1 MPPIARSRVIMES
14 REPAKASLREKALEE
29 LTEFIVLWAYL
40 YVCFAAVICFKAAV
54 LHAHEVAYAPLGL
67 AIIKAALCAK
77 FMLMGRA
84 FHLGERSKH
93 LPLIVPTLR
102 RSLVFLLLLVILTFL
117 EEIIVRAIHG
127 RTIWESIDEI
137 AGGTFQ
143 QVAATIFIIFLILF
157 PYFAFR
163 SLGNIVGDRI
173 LVRLFFERRHS
184 R

>member
-1 MPPIARSRVIMES
+1 MES
-14 REPAKASLREKALEE
+14 SEPAKASLREKALEE
-29 LTEFIVLWAYL
+29 LTEFIVLSAYL

-54 LHAHEVAYAPLGL
+54 LHAHEIAYAPLGL
-67 AIIKAALCAK
+67 
-77 FMLMGRA
+77 
-84 FHLGERSKH
+84 
-93 LPLIVPTLR
+93 
-102 RSLVFLLLLVILTFL
+102 
-117 EEIIVRAIHG
+117 AIHG
-127 RTIWESIDEI
+127 RTIWESLDEI

-163 SLGNIVGDRI
+163 SLGNIVGDKI